1 MKYSY
6 IKKLMALV
14 VSCALVLSPVSMAAV
29 TNVHFLIPGGA
40 GGGWDGTA
48 RGVGKAL
55 TDAGLLKRASY
66 QNLSGGGGGVAI
78 ANLIKTAKTKKAK
91 RTLMVNSTP
100 IIVRSLSKVFPQS
113 FRDLVPVAGVIADFQ
128 ALVVVTK
135 SKYNN
140 FGQVVR
146 DFKRDPKS
154 VKVAGGSSA
163 GSLDHIS
170 AALAFQAA
178 GQEPTKMIY
187 VPYDA
192 GGDAMA
198 ALLSG
203 ETALLSTG
211 LSEALELSRAGTVRI
226 LASTAPARI
235 ADAPEI
241 PTLKE
246 QGYDVEFANW
256 RGFFAAP
263 GTPASQVAEYN
274 ALLSKMY
281 DTPQWEEVRSRNGWV
296 NNYVAGPDDF
306 YQFLENQE
314 KEVGALLRQLG
325 LL

>member
-128 ALVVVTK
+128 ALVVITK
-135 SKYNN
+135 SKYKN

-146 DFKRDPKS
+146 DFERDPKS

-263 GTPASQVAEYN
+263 GTPADKVAEYN

-281 DTPQWEEVRSRNGWV
+281 DTPQWEEVRGRNGWV